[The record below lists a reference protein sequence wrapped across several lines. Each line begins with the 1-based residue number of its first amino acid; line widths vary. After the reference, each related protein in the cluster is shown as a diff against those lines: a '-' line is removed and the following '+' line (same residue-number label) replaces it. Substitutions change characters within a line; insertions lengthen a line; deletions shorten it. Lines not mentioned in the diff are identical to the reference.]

1 MSKSKKNN
9 KKINIAIDGHS
20 SCGKSTVAKQ
30 LAKYFSYIYIDTG
43 AMYRAVC
50 LYCLENHIIDDGK
63 IYHDLLNNHLKNIN
77 IEFNYNAKKNICETF
92 LNGINVENKIRGLL
106 VSENVSKISKI
117 KEVRNK
123 LILIQKKSG
132 INKGVVMDGRDI
144 GTIVFPD
151 AEIKFFITAS
161 LEERAKRRAKELKNI
176 SFEQIINNIKKRDF
190 HDTNREEN
198 PLKIADGAIIIDNT
212 FLSIN
217 QQFEI
222 ILSHC
227 KNVFT

>member
-30 LAKYFSYIYIDTG
+30 LAKYFSYMYIDTG

-50 LYCLENHIIDDGK
+50 LYCLENYIIEDGK
-63 IYHDLLNNHLKNIN
+63 IHHDLLNNHLKNIN
-77 IEFNYNAKKNICETF
+77 IKFNYNAEKNICETY

-176 SFEQIINNIKKRDF
+176 SFKQIINNIKERDF

-198 PLKIADGAIIIDNT
+198 PLKIAEGAIIIDNT
-212 FLSIN
+212 FLNIN

-227 KNVFT
+227 KNVFK